1 MPYLRVWQGGSS
13 RLRREPP
20 LGAGKVP
27 GAYFP
32 GKEVFHNRRSD
43 PGVIAK
49 ALDLYF
55 RGTSLRRIA
64 DHFAQTYGLRAPYTT
79 IYRWIVH

>member
-1 MPYLRVWQGGSS
+1 M
-13 RLRREPP
+13 
-20 LGAGKVP
+20 
-27 GAYFP
+27 
-32 GKEVFHNRRSD
+32 FHNRRSD